1 MVHIASVDNAAPAT
15 AGERARQRFVSTLR
29 SKILNDLARDMRDIY
44 ETKIAPGLAAETEDE
59 DADGIDSVR
68 IRRRLSKTDIY
79 RFYSSSRYKA
89 QEMTWESVRPQ
100 VERNL
105 STLNQMGRDAAGD
118 GVGTLRLDPS
128 LEIPRYVSKMDVHL
142 MPGCFHSEYTD
153 DDISQGA
160 IFTYGVGVFYG
171 GLPKTSDGG
180 GPGKTI
186 AKFIRAAY
194 PEFRPEKILDL
205 GCSTGS
211 GTFPYVDEFPE
222 AEVYGVDVGAP
233 MLRYAHARA
242 EAAGKRVHFSQQN
255 AESLDFEDNSFDVVT
270 SSYLLHELP
279 VRATQKILKEIH
291 RILKPGGLMI
301 HFELAPQS
309 EVDPYLDF
317 YYNWDAYANNEPY
330 YAQFRRQNLRA
341 LCEKAGFPPENY
353 IQNLLFNWGTVP
365 EEKFEACARGEIKT
379 GIILNGGTWFTFGA
393 RKEAA
398 A

>member
-1 MVHIASVDNAAPAT
+1 MATVTSVDNAAPARPE
-15 AGERARQRFVSTLR
+15 ERARQRFISTLR
-29 SKILNDLARDMRDIY
+29 SKVLNELAADMREVY
-44 ETKIAPGLAAETEDE
+44 ETRIAPGAASE
-59 DADGIDSVR
+59 DASSEGGVDSTT

-79 RFYSSSRYKA
+79 KFYSSSRYKA

-100 VERNL
+100 VERNIDA
-105 STLNQMGRDAAGD
+105 LNQLGRETAGD
-118 GVGTLRLDPS
+118 CGGTLRLNAD

-142 MPGCFHSEYTD
+142 MPGCFHSEHAE

-194 PEFRPEKILDL
+194 PDFKPAAILDL

-211 GTFPYVDEFPE
+211 GTFPYVDEFPQ
-222 AEVYGVDVGAP
+222 AEVHGVDVGAP

-242 EAAGKRVHFSQQN
+242 MSAGKRVHFSQQN
-255 AESLDFEDNSFDVVT
+255 AETLDFPDNSFDVVT

-279 VRATQKILKEIH
+279 VRSTQKILKEIH

-330 YAQFRRQNLRA
+330 YAQFRRQNLIA

-365 EEKFEACARGEIKT
+365 EEKFVACARGEIKT

-393 RKEAA
+393 WKQSGA
-398 A
+398 